1 MFLNL
6 KSWMVIN
13 LTILLVV
20 DRLDDITLLHFFSIN

>member
-20 DRLDDITLLHFFSIN
+20 DRLDDVTLLHFF